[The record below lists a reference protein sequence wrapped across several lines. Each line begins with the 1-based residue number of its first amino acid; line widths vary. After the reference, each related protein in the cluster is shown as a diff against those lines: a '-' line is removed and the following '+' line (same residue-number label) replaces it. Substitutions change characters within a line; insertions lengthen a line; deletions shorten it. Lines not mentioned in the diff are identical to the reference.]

1 MRFCRVRVWVRVT
14 VRVGV
19 RVWVKVRVTVRV
31 RVRVRV
37 SNGALRNPNPRLTCE
52 EILRSSLL
60 PRRTGQS

>member
-1 MRFCRVRVWVRVT
+1 VRVCRVRVWVKVR

-19 RVWVKVRVTVRV
+19 RVWVRVRVT
-31 RVRVRV
+31 VRVRV
-37 SNGALRNPNPRLTCE
+37 SNGALRNPNPRLTCT